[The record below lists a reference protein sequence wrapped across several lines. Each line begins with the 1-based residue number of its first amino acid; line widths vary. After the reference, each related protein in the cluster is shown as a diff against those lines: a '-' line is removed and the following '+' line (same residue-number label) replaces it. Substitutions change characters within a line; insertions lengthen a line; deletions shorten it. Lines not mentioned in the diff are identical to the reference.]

1 MQVAGTLDPS
11 RPGPHPFPRRPTG
24 NSASRAPFK
33 AVYESPHRSVYLMT
47 QRLQRHPYLT
57 LFDGPD
63 TSRPTPRRKNTAKAL
78 QALYLRNSPFIHQQA
93 RELAKQLVAAEP
105 DRRRRVRRAI
115 TRTWSREPV
124 AGEVDDVLSY
134 IDQYA
139 ARTKQE
145 ADARQ
150 GGASK
155 LVLEYL
161 FDGDV
166 KDTSGG
172 KKTWD
177 PGG

>member
-1 MQVAGTLDPS
+1 
-11 RPGPHPFPRRPTG
+11 
-24 NSASRAPFK
+24 
-33 AVYESPHRSVYLMT
+33 MT
-47 QRLQRHPYLT
+47 QRLKRHPYLT

-78 QALYLRNSPFIHQQA
+78 QALYLRNSSFIHRQA
-93 RELAKQLVAAEP
+93 GELAKQLVAAEP
-105 DRRRRVRRAI
+105 DRHRRVRRAI
-115 TRTWSREPV
+115 TRAWSREPV
-124 AGEVDDVLSY
+124 AGEVDEVLSY
-134 IDQYA
+134 INQYA

-166 KDTSGG
+166 KDTSGRRRHG
-172 KKTWD
+172 TPVSYTHLTLPTKA
-177 PGG
+177 